1 MPENA
6 CNVHKSSDAFMS
18 YKTLTP
24 RAMNQHDILLG
35 FADAIL
41 SFKHFHI
48 KAIVGWNMQFYPT
61 ALYYL
66 FKTLSLLHCYNI
78 T

>member
-48 KAIVGWNMQFYPT
+48 KAIVG
-61 ALYYL
+61 
-66 FKTLSLLHCYNI
+66 
-78 T
+78 